1 MFCFISLKIKNE
13 WLRGVLVFGIGG
25 IGVLLGT
32 YHLFLPC
39 YIDSAMS
46 ALPFFYCG
54 YLLKKTPLL
63 YPNIYDKYN
72 ALWIVL
78 FYGVA
83 LCIARWFDDPYN
95 ASSR

>member
-46 ALPFFYCG
+46 ALPFSIAATFE
-54 YLLKKTPLL
+54 K
-63 YPNIYDKYN
+63 DAF
-72 ALWIVL
+72 AL
-78 FYGVA
+78 
-83 LCIARWFDDPYN
+83 P
-95 ASSR
+95 

>member
-39 YIDSAMS
+39 YIEQIIG
-46 ALPFFYCG
+46 LWFYHAEEQ
-54 YLLKKTPLL
+54 LKMKAKIRSKLVNGKESEEEENFSHGL
-63 YPNIYDKYN
+63 H
-72 ALWIVL
+72 
-78 FYGVA
+78 
-83 LCIARWFDDPYN
+83 
-95 ASSR
+95 